1 MVRRINFDD
10 TCQFSVDSMLE
21 VWFLY
26 ALASVVLFGFTTIVD
41 KVMLEKRLSSFS
53 YFVSF
58 APPALAFSIWILF
71 FFHTDTFT
79 VPYGIAFAAG
89 LLSAGGYF
97 FYVVSIRKE
106 EASRIAALTSLAPA
120 FVAVLAVF
128 LVNEIFSA
136 KSYMG
141 IILMILGSMLI
152 SYKGNHVK
160 KMIPLSLILILIA
173 TNFSYSLDQTLS
185 KISLD
190 QISIWPFLMMFMFGR
205 FVVMFPGLAIPSVR
219 RKCSIEV
226 RKLGRNFVL
235 TLASGSIMWS
245 LAIIFFFY
253 AASLGPITLV
263 STTGLI
269 SPLFTLFFAILITKY
284 LPKVLKEEIDR
295 RTVALKLVAIV
306 LIVLGTYLIIA

>member
-1 MVRRINFDD
+1 
-10 TCQFSVDSMLE
+10 
-21 VWFLY
+21 
-26 ALASVVLFGFTTIVD
+26 
-41 KVMLEKRLSSFS
+41 MLEKRLSSFS

-58 APPALAFSIWILF
+58 VPPAFVFSICVLLF
-71 FFHTDTFT
+71 FPTNIFSI
-79 VPYGIAFAAG
+79 PYAIAFVAG
-89 LLSAGGYF
+89 LISAGGYF

-136 KSYMG
+136 QSYIG
-141 IILMILGSMLI
+141 IILMILGSALI
-152 SYKGNHVK
+152 SYKRNHVK
-160 KMIPLSLILILIA
+160 TIIPLSLILILIA

-190 QISIWPFLMMFMFGR
+190 QISFWPFLMMFMFGR
-205 FVVMFPGLAIPSVR
+205 FAVAFPGLGMPSVR
-219 RKCSIEV
+219 RKFFSEV
-226 RKLGRNFVL
+226 RKLKRNFTL

-295 RTVALKLVAIV
+295 KTVALKLVAIV
-306 LIVLGTYLIIA
+306 LIFLGTYLIIT